1 MSIWPIH
8 DGELDGYD
16 DEPTDAQ
23 LGGHVTDPYD
33 APSYDRMTNDRP

>member
-1 MSIWPIH
+1 MNIWPAL
-8 DGELDGYD
+8 DGEKRYD
-16 DEPTDAQ
+16 TEPTDAQ